1 MKANSVALQPGTY
14 CCGQFT
20 EDDQWYRARV
30 TQLWK
35 EGQSPKTVQVI
46 YVDFGNYENLPL
58 DRLRLLRKEDAELP
72 MGAVLCRLEGVE
84 PLDGVCE
91 WLNCALVYC
100 AVQWCALLYCTGQ
113 CCTVLCCAAL
123 QCNALYC
130 TVLCRTVLYYVV
142 LCCPTLCCAL
152 LCCTVLYCTVLS
164 CVLCHTVDIRRVMPT
179 LPSTTGTR
187 YRLVYRRE
195 ITCYKDV
202 FRHC

>member
-100 AVQWCALLYCTGQ
+100 AVQWCALLYCTALCYAVLCNAVPCCTVLCTVMCCALLYYTGQ

-130 TVLCRTVLYYVV
+130 TVLCRTVL
-142 LCCPTLCCAL
+142 
-152 LCCTVLYCTVLS
+152 
-164 CVLCHTVDIRRVMPT
+164 
-179 LPSTTGTR
+179 
-187 YRLVYRRE
+187 
-195 ITCYKDV
+195 
-202 FRHC
+202 